1 MSTKMTTKE
10 ASNHPTYAEMISSAI
25 TTLKDRTGSS
35 RQAIAKFVYENY
47 EVDADK
53 AALHLNK
60 ALKKGVE
67 NGYFKMARKSGKG
80 AGSYKLVAKKK
91 AAAAKKPKASTST
104 KKSGAGSML
113 KQENIK
119 LKQENI
125 KLKQEIAQLTLRL
138 QALSVTLWENSTRRE
153 EVESQ
158 RETVEIMRT
167 KALKIVESARNFR
180 LGLN

>member
-53 AALHLNK
+53 AAPHLRR

-67 NGYFKMARKSGKG
+67 DGVFQTARKSGKG
-80 AGSYKLVAKKK
+80 ARSYKMVMKKS
-91 AAAAKKPKASTST
+91 AAAKKPKASTST
-104 KKSGAGSML
+104 KESGTGAF
-113 KQENIK
+113 KKKIAK
-119 LKQENI
+119 LEE
-125 KLKQEIAQLTLRL
+125 EITYLTKKL

-153 EVESQ
+153 EVERLSEENAKLRDQ
-158 RETVEIMRT
+158 VERMRIGCLEVVEIARRGRRT
-167 KALKIVESARNFR
+167 ED
-180 LGLN
+180 

>member
-1 MSTKMTTKE
+1 MSTKKPTT
-10 ASNHPTYAEMISSAI
+10 TYAKMISTAI
-25 TTLKDRTGSS
+25 SSLKDRTGSS
-35 RQAIAKFVYENY
+35 PQAIAKFVYENY

-53 AALHLNK
+53 AAPHLRR

-67 NGYFKMARKSGKG
+67 DGVFQTARKSGKG
-80 AGSYKLVAKKK
+80 ARSYKMVMKKS
-91 AAAAKKPKASTST
+91 AAAKKPKASTST